1 MIYNDSPLEYFGY
14 CVASFS
20 DVDGD
25 GVEDFAVAIPGDN
38 QRGPLSGSVKIY
50 SGLPAVERLNLLG
63 SAPGDLLGSSIARVP
78 DLDCDGI
85 DELIVGAPGAS
96 PNGRSSGEAIVFSG
110 ADARIL
116 LRIPGL
122 HAGDECG
129 AAVCALG
136 DLNGDHVSEVAVG
149 SPGARPHGSNSGS
162 VSVYDG
168 ADLHVLFTFRGD
180 GFGERFGASL
190 AGPGDMDGD
199 GIPEIAVGAP
209 CPRLARPGYVRCF
222 NGADAS
228 ILLTL
233 GGQHTWELFGAS
245 IAATGDSNDDGL
257 ADLLVGAPTS
267 RSGAAEIAG
276 AVDHACGA
284 ATLFSGANG
293 RPLFSFTSDESEDRF
308 GTWVALGPDLDGDGH
323 ADLLI
328 GAGQTLRA
336 RAGYV
341 RAYGIRSGA
350 ELRNWTGAGSGD
362 QFGACFASLKSAA
375 GSPLLVVGSPTAKN
389 ILRDDATRAGPVG
402 SVTLIETSDAP
413 R

>member
-1 MIYNDSPLEYFGY
+1 MIYHDSPLEYFGY
-14 CVASFS
+14 GVASFT
-20 DVDGD
+20 DFDGD
-25 GVEDFAVAIPGDN
+25 GVEDFAVAIPCDN

-50 SGLPAVERLNLLG
+50 SGRPAYERLNLQG
-63 SAPGDLLGSSIARVP
+63 SAPGDLFGSSIARVP

-85 DELIVGAPGAS
+85 DELLVGAPGAS
-96 PNGRSSGEAIVFSG
+96 PNGRASGEAIVFSG

-116 LRIPGL
+116 LRIPGQ

-129 AAVCALG
+129 AAVCAVG
-136 DLNGDHVSEVAVG
+136 DLNGDHVAEIAVG
-149 SPGARPHGSNSGS
+149 SPGARPCGWNSGL
-162 VSVYDG
+162 VRVYDG
-168 ADLHVLFTFRGD
+168 ADLHELFTFKGE

-190 AGPGDMDGD
+190 AGPGDMSGD

-209 CPRLARPGYVRCF
+209 CPRLARPGYVHCF

-228 ILLTL
+228 ILYSL
-233 GGQHTWELFGAS
+233 GGRHTWELFGAAL
-245 IAATGDSNDDGL
+245 AATGDCDGDGH

-267 RSGAAEIAG
+267 RSGAAEIND

-293 RPLFSFTSDESEDRF
+293 QPLFSFASDESEDRF
-308 GTWVALGPDLDGDGH
+308 GAWVALGPDLDGDGH

-328 GAGQTLRA
+328 GASQALRP

-341 RAYGIRSGA
+341 RAYGARTGQALRS
-350 ELRNWTGAGSGD
+350 WTGSGSGD
-362 QFGACFASLKSAA
+362 QFGACFASLKSAS
-375 GSPLLVVGSPTAKN
+375 GSPLLVVGSPSAKN
-389 ILRDDATRAGPVG
+389 ILPDDATRGGPVG
-402 SVTLIETSDAP
+402 SVTLIETEP